1 MAKNSVSDSV
11 ADSLFNDAV
20 WVVSQAL
27 NNAIAVRMALF
38 SVDDDATNR
47 LREVREVVSKIREE
61 ASQKL
66 LDGLEKQAN
75 YSK

>member
-1 MAKNSVSDSV
+1 MAKNSVPDSV
-11 ADSLFNDAV
+11 ADSLFNNAV
-20 WVVSQAL
+20 WVLSQAM

-38 SVDDDATNR
+38 SVDDDTTNR

-61 ASQKL
+61 ASQKF
-66 LDGLEKQAN
+66 LDGLDKEAS